1 MTVTASVQSH
11 WEANSSHVISEK
23 WKSSLK
29 SFVKRKKESPNGK
42 TKLGFTILTAFWEL
56 LKYITAFQSF
66 QSIIYCW
73 NNVSLQVWLYLKNV
87 TYSGPIW
94 LHIVQHNCSY
104 GHILIATV
112 YVWEFVFE
120 LLKNWRPLISLG
132 VARKHKSLIKENNST
147 VNAPLLHH
155 SSF

>member
-1 MTVTASVQSH
+1 MTAITLRGQFKSCHQWKVEVKSEVFCKKKKKKILMARQS
-11 WEANSSHVISEK
+11 WVSPFWLNS
-23 WKSSLK
+23 
-29 SFVKRKKESPNGK
+29 
-42 TKLGFTILTAFWEL
+42 EL
-56 LKYITAFQSF
+56 LKYITTFQSF

-87 TYSGPIW
+87 MYSGPIW